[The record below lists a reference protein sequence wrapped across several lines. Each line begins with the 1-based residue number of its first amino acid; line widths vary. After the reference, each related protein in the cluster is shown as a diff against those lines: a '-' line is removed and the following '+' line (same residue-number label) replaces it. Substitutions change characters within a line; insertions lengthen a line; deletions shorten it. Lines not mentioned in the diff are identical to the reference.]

1 MERLQ
6 IIPKA
11 SFCPTSILTVTQAL
25 PALAGWVSV
34 PPNVLTDP
42 PFSVLHSES

>member
-6 IIPKA
+6 VIPKA
-11 SFCPTSILTVTQAL
+11 SLCPTSVLTVTQAL

-34 PPNVLTDP
+34 PPSVLMDP
-42 PFSVLHSES
+42 LFSVLRSES